1 MSELQKTIVGRS
13 RGKPTPGD
21 GSINSS
27 LSFTLDTSRYT
38 EVPEHHCNN
47 AKAKMKAERGD
58 DSRSAFSTSI
68 PDPVGA
74 TFRAAVT
81 AIFFASG
88 AASLILQVVWFK
100 QLQFVLGSTT
110 LSVSVT
116 VASFFF
122 GLSIGSSLGGRVADA
137 VTRPLRA
144 YGFLELILALVSFA
158 VTAFLSHWSTWV
170 GWMSPMLSLDS
181 SARLP
186 LIVIL
191 SLATLSLPT
200 ILMGATL
207 PCLVRFLARS
217 RSELANQIGLL
228 YGFNTLGAAIGTL
241 GVGFVLIGLLGVNGS
256 SLVASIVYACVGGFG
271 LLAARHEHPLPVKE
285 RKREEVQIERSR
297 VGTATL
303 LIWLFACS
311 GFVSIAYEVVWFR
324 FLTNIS
330 TSSIYAFSGML
341 STYLFGLVI
350 GALVCARFLAS
361 RKDQLLR
368 YFAITQFGIAVAAT
382 LTLAILGKATTLRA
396 LLYPIVSALVP
407 VRAQMLLGDDVSF
420 FFICI
425 VALLLPTTL
434 IGISFPLASEL
445 TVMRMSALGRRI
457 GTLYALNTIGG
468 VLGSLTAGFVLI
480 PYLGSQ
486 WALNALILMNMLL
499 FAAIAASQPGLLTSL
514 WRQGAIA
521 LTVVVVSF
529 LVLGPHYLERQLTA
543 FNGAKVLELR
553 ESREA
558 TFAVLEYEQEATGK
572 YQQLLVNSRSYASNR
587 LEGRRYMAALGHYPL
602 LLHTGPSDTA
612 AVICIGT
619 GTTVGAVT
627 THEELQSVY
636 AIDLAPAVFDFARH
650 FVPINKRFHDNP
662 RVHKVVADGRHYLL
676 TSGNTFDVITL
687 EPPPPHDAGMVNLY
701 TEEFYALA
709 KRRMRHGAI
718 LAQWVPIDIG
728 RGVLPK
734 MILKAMLAQFKHVSL
749 WLPDRMEGVAIASD
763 EPMQIDRD
771 VLAMRMSAPAVADDL
786 TAIGLRSPEH
796 LLATFV
802 AADETLAAYLGEA
815 PSLTDDRPRIEY
827 YNLYPVKPIRVEELK
842 RLREP
847 VESYFTVSSSKDRQ
861 LDAARAVVEAIWDE
875 HEATAYGD
883 ATAARSALSRALKL
897 EPNNMYLH
905 FLDRKHRAMGKEA
918 SNRQ

>member
-1 MSELQKTIVGRS
+1 M
-13 RGKPTPGD
+13 KP
-21 GSINSS
+21 
-27 LSFTLDTSRYT
+27 
-38 EVPEHHCNN
+38 
-47 AKAKMKAERGD
+47 ERDD
-58 DSRSAFSTSI
+58 DS
-68 PDPVGA
+68 GA
-74 TFRAAVT
+74 VTGTTHVAPGAVSGIFRAAV
-81 AIFFASG
+81 AGMFFASG

-100 QLQFVLGSTT
+100 QLQLVLGSTT

-122 GLSIGSSLGGRVADA
+122 GLSIGSSLGGRVADV
-137 VTRPLRA
+137 VTRPLKT
-144 YGFLELILALVSFA
+144 YGFVEFVLALVSFA

-170 GWMSPMLSLDS
+170 GWMSPMLNLDS

-191 SLATLSLPT
+191 SLTTLLLPT
-200 ILMGATL
+200 TLMGATL

-217 RSELANQIGLL
+217 RTELANQIGLL
-228 YGFNTLGAAIGTL
+228 YGLNTLGAAIGTL
-241 GVGFVLIGLLGVNGS
+241 GAGFVLIGLLGVTGS
-256 SLVASIVYACVGGFG
+256 SLIASVVYACVGGFG
-271 LLAARHEHPLPVKE
+271 LLASRHEQPFALKE
-285 RKREEVQIERSR
+285 PKREEVHSEGSN

-330 TSSIYAFSGML
+330 TSSVYAFSGML

-350 GALVCARFLAS
+350 GALICARFLAP

-382 LTLAILGKATTLRA
+382 LTLAILGKASALRS
-396 LLYPIVSALVP
+396 LLSPIVLVVVP
-407 VRAQMLLGDDVSF
+407 VRTQMLLGDDVSF

-445 TVMRMSALGRRI
+445 TVPRMSALGRRI

-486 WALNALILMNMLL
+486 SALNVLILINMFL
-499 FAAIAASQPGLLTSL
+499 FAAIAASQPGLLASL
-514 WRQGAIA
+514 WRQGTIA
-521 LTVVVVSF
+521 LAVVVLSF

-543 FNGAKVLELR
+543 FIGAKVLELR
-553 ESREA
+553 ESKEA
-558 TFAVLEYEQEATGK
+558 TFAVLEYEDEATGK
-572 YQQLLVNSRSYASNR
+572 YQQLLVNSKSYASNR
-587 LEGRRYMAALGHYPL
+587 PEGRRYMAALGHYPL

-627 THEELQSVY
+627 THEELQSIY
-636 AIDLAPAVFDFARH
+636 AVDLAPTVFDFARY
-650 FVPINKRFHDNP
+650 FVPINKRFYANP
-662 RVHKVVADGRHYLL
+662 KVHKVVADGRHYLL
-676 TSGNTFDVITL
+676 STENTFDVITL
-687 EPPPPHDAGMVNLY
+687 EPPPPHDAGIVNLY

-718 LAQWVPIDIG
+718 LAQWVPLDIG

-734 MILKAMLAQFKHVSL
+734 MMLKAMLAQFKHVSL

-763 EPMQIDRD
+763 EPLQIDRD
-771 VLAMRMSAPAVADDL
+771 VLAMRMSAPAVAEDL
-786 TAIGLRSPEH
+786 TAIGLRSPED

-802 AADETLAAYLGEA
+802 AADETLAAYLGDT
-815 PSLTDDRPRIEY
+815 PSLTDNRPRIEY
-827 YNLYPVKPIRVEELK
+827 YNWYPVEPIPVKELK
-842 RLREP
+842 GLREH
-847 VESYFTVSSSKDRQ
+847 VERYFAVSSSTDRQ
-861 LDAARAVVEAIWDE
+861 LDVARSVIEAIWDE

-883 ATAARSALSRALKL
+883 AIAARSALGVALKL
-897 EPNNMYLH
+897 EPNNTYLR
-905 FLDRKHRAMGKEA
+905 FLDRKRLAMAREA
-918 SNRQ
+918 TLRQ